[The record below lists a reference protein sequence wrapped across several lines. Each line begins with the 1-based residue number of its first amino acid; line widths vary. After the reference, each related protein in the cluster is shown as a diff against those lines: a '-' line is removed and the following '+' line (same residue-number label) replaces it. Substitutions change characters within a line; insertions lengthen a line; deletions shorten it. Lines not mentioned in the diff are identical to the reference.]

1 MKALF
6 TIVLLSFTAFSA
18 QAQYA
23 RLQAGILLGYDN
35 AGFGSWNK
43 SIEYYNTNFPLLP
56 SAVDNFRTGKKA
68 GIFGN
73 YILRDGIGITAE
85 FEYQRY
91 QTSTSNFDPLF
102 RYRPPEASVFEGQ
115 STRPYL
121 VNDLQVTV
129 RNMENGFPV
138 QLNPFLLARF
148 DQIQFS
154 AGAILYPFLII
165 PVQLDSRIKE
175 NFHLQITAG
184 YGFRTNAS
192 IEYDPDPIVEAA
204 AEPELVTVD
213 GKGGLHLGVG
223 AGYHLYLS
231 DRFSV
236 SPTFRITF
244 SPMARFSGLAANL
257 TRFTGADV
265 DPNLSDNQTL
275 LQTSIQLRAAY
286 NILNRLPLCPINS
299 CSVRS
304 QHRHRELGEQVYR
317 GNTHDKKQNPRY
329 GQRHR
334 GQRRKKVSDP
344 NKGNK

>member
-35 AGFGSWNK
+35 AGFGSWNQ
-43 SIEYYNTNFPLLP
+43 SIEYYNINIDSLSSP
-56 SAVDNFRTGKKA
+56 VDLFRTGGKIGA
-68 GIFGN
+68 FGQ
-73 YILRDGIGITAE
+73 YTLLDGIAVLAE
-85 FEYQRY
+85 LEYQRY
-91 QTSTSNFDPLF
+91 GASTD
-102 RYRPPEASVFEGQ
+102 EG
-115 STRPYL
+115 
-121 VNDLQVTV
+121 D
-129 RNMENGFPV
+129 
-138 QLNPFLLARF
+138 PFLRARF
-148 DQIQFS
+148 NQLQFS
-154 AGAILYPFLII
+154 AGASLYPFLLF
-165 PVQLDSRIKE
+165 PVQLPPRLKE
-175 NFHLQITAG
+175 NFYMQLTGG
-184 YGFRTNAS
+184 YGFRTVASVTYEDSNA
-192 IEYDPDPIVEAA
+192 DEADSVSL
-204 AEPELVTVD
+204 AEVD

-223 AGYHLYLS
+223 AGYHIYLTDKIS
-231 DRFSV
+231 I
-236 SPTFRITF
+236 SPTFRLTF
-244 SPMARFSGLAANL
+244 SPMARFSGLAANV
-257 TRFTGADV
+257 TSISGAAV
-265 DPNLSDNQTL
+265 DPSLSDNQTM
-275 LQTSIQLRAAY
+275 LQTSFQIRAAY